1 MVARLRCGAVQGILA
16 SSLPPPSPDG
26 HRLTN
31 KNLSR
36 GASFRTQRR
45 LCHYR
50 QLLSKSRQYRGRNS
64 LYPLSTRR
72 NIALPL
78 QLQTHL
84 VVRCARTSP
93 GSSNQLII
101 RQLSAFQ
108 VAQRPLDANARSKII
123 IFLRQEPPHV
133 TAILVMQFAQ
143 VRRQVCEEVHLEKR
157 EIAECGTWSRNA
169 IYPCTI
175 IRGEKHLREAH
186 FESANLGTK
195 SVCYNP
201 NPTPYPSL
209 SLSLSTP
216 ALLD

>member
-1 MVARLRCGAVQGILA
+1 MYRTKTSEAQCRRGEGGRGPGGREARAHGAVARLRCGAVQGILA
-16 SSLPPPSPDG
+16 SSLPPPSPNG

-133 TAILVMQFAQ
+133 TAILV
-143 VRRQVCEEVHLEKR
+143 V
-157 EIAECGTWSRNA
+157 
-169 IYPCTI
+169 
-175 IRGEKHLREAH
+175 
-186 FESANLGTK
+186 
-195 SVCYNP
+195 
-201 NPTPYPSL
+201 
-209 SLSLSTP
+209 
-216 ALLD
+216 